1 MFSCHVLSCHHST
14 SRQGRHSEEYW
25 RMKGSFGQCG
35 KLTHTIWIDFDQCSM
50 RRLRNGDWNK
60 DWRLKIEGRE
70 LYKYYV
76 SLLLGGIYLEN
87 KVNIKSISNA
97 YNMSFTQKT
106 RKDVISV
113 CLQNL
118 ATSKYIIMIVV
129 STEKVT
135 LVRNI
140 SKLDIQQIQL
150 PLLHTKNEM

>member
-106 RKDVISV
+106 RKDIISV

-118 ATSKYIIMIVV
+118 ASIDFPNIEFTIVIQHP
-129 STEKVT
+129 STKSW
-135 LVRNI
+135 LWYLQKR
-140 SKLDIQQIQL
+140 SQL
-150 PLLHTKNEM
+150 LEIFQS

>member
-87 KVNIKSISNA
+87 KVNNKSISNA

-118 ATSKYIIMIVV
+118 ASMYFPNIEFTIVIQHP
-129 STEKVT
+129 STKSW
-135 LVRNI
+135 LWYLQKR
-140 SKLDIQQIQL
+140 SH
-150 PLLHTKNEM
+150 LLEIFQS